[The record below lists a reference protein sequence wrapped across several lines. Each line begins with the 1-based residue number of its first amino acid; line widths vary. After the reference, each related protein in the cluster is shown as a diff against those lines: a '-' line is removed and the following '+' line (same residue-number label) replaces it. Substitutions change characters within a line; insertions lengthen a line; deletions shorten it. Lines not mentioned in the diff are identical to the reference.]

1 MNESGRRKTFLIDP
15 DGNVVAF
22 GEYIDDHGVRD
33 GYTEIHIENAPELF
47 STDLSIR
54 NRDGYWV
61 IPHDNP
67 KAVQIREAGG
77 VC

>member
-1 MNESGRRKTFLIDP
+1 MEETRKTFLIDP
-15 DGNVVAF
+15 DGNVVVF
-22 GEYIDDHGVRD
+22 DEYIE
-33 GYTEIHIENAPELF
+33 GYTRHGYTRIHIEDAPEVF
-47 STDLSIR
+47 SSDLTIK
-54 NRDGYWV
+54 NEGGYWV